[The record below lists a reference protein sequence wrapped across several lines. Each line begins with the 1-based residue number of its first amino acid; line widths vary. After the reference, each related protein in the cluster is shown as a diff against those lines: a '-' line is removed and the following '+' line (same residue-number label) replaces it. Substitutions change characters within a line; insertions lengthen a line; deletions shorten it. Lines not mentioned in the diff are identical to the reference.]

1 MNSPTTYTIAHSEH
15 GIAVFGPIP
24 VGDFQHLGDLAAEH
38 GYDLCDAVV
47 TQLLRGADAHLDM
60 HLPHPC
66 SVVFTSEESG
76 LKWRQELR
84 DQLDNF
90 LRTEVMEDIND

>member
-1 MNSPTTYTIAHSEH
+1 MDKATTYTIAHYEH

-24 VGDFQHLGDLAAEH
+24 AGDFEHLGDLAAEH

-47 TQLLRGADAHLDM
+47 TQLLRGADAHLDVGSP
-60 HLPHPC
+60 HLC

-76 LKWRQELR
+76 LKWRDELR

-90 LRTEVMEDIND
+90 LRTEVMEDTND